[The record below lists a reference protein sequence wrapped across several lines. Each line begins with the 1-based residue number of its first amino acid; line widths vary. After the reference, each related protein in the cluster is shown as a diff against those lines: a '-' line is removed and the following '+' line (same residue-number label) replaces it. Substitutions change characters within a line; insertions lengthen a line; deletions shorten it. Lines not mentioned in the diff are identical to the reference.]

1 MTDLNS
7 VILIGR
13 LTRDV
18 ELKYTQSGL
27 AVASGSIAVN
37 RSTKNQNGTYDNKGS
52 FFDFDFMGKMA
63 ESLSPYL
70 LKGKQVGLIGRLQQ
84 DTWTDRETG
93 AKKSKVKIFVET
105 VQLLGSQSNNQQGN
119 QAGGYSTS
127 GYDANG
133 GYPSDVEF

>member
-7 VILIGR
+7 VILIGC

-18 ELKYTQSGL
+18 ELKYTQRGL
-27 AVASGSIAVN
+27 AVASGSLAVN

-105 VQLLGSQSNNQQGN
+105 VQLLGGQSNNQQGN
-119 QAGGYSTS
+119 QAGGYSNG